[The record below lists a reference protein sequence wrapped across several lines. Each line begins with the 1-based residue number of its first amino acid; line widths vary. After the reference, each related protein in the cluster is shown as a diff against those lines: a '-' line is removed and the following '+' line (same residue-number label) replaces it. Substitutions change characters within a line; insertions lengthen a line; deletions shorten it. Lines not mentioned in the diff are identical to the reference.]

1 MPSPAPIASAA
12 VPGGDSRRSPIARL
26 RARYC
31 RRTRV
36 RAGGHRANRS
46 ARFTLVVGL
55 MAVVLMAF
63 RVSWNALSDVAR
75 AIGADSTA
83 ALFYPIVVDGLMA
96 LALIA
101 TLVLPDADR
110 KFALRV
116 LATYTIAS
124 LLLNYVHGLTPA
136 LHTMPTRWGRLTD
149 WDPANWALVLLA
161 TSLPVGSIYFGSDL
175 VAKVL
180 HYNPESAHSAE
191 AVGRQADEHAARSNS
206 DQAQSAPE
214 QPTASAPMKAAEA
227 PVTRPTEAAESAPS
241 TRPPRSAAAVESTG
255 AAPRRATG
263 RVPATA
269 KSAADRTRTD
279 AEVLTEARLLTA
291 DWSDDR
297 LTAERLRSELRI
309 GQSRARALRDQ
320 LQAERTGQ
328 AEPVAYD
335 RFEAEPLDGLA
346 EAASQQQRELA
357 TAPVG
362 TA

>member
-1 MPSPAPIASAA
+1 MN
-12 VPGGDSRRSPIARL
+12 
-26 RARYC
+26 
-31 RRTRV
+31 RT
-36 RAGGHRANRS
+36 

-75 AIGADSTA
+75 AIGADPTA
-83 ALFYPIVVDGLMA
+83 ARFYPFVVDGLMA

-124 LLLNYVHGLTPA
+124 LLLNYVHGIVPA
-136 LHTMPTRWGRLTD
+136 LHTESAQWGRLVD
-149 WDPANWALVLLA
+149 WGPANWALVLLA

-180 HYNPESAHSAE
+180 HHNPESAVSAE
-191 AVGRQADEHAARSNS
+191 AGSAQSVSQRDQLAARSRS
-206 DQAQSAPE
+206 DQVESAPE
-214 QPTASAPMKAAEA
+214 QTTGPTSVKVPETPVPRLAEADDSASA
-227 PVTRPTEAAESAPS
+227 TRPRRSGAAGQ
-241 TRPPRSAAAVESTG
+241 STG

-279 AEVLTEARLLTA
+279 AELLTEARHLTVG
-291 DWSDDR
+291 WSDDR

-309 GQSRARALRDQ
+309 GQTRARALRDQ
-320 LQAERTGQ
+320 LQAERAGQ
-328 AEPVAYD
+328 AQPVAYD
-335 RFEAEPLDGLA
+335 DFESEPPDELD
-346 EAASQQQRELA
+346 EAPSQRQKDLD